1 MPRFATLLCSVV
13 LLFSHGIAAAQV
25 AWQPTKPIRLI
36 VPYTTGGAADVLVR
50 IIAEPLRQAL
60 GQPIVIDNKGGA
72 GGIIGTDAGAKALA
86 DGYTWTIG
94 ADPAFTINPHLGAV
108 PYAPLTSFVPVSL
121 VARQPL
127 VLVVN
132 NSLPFASIAELVK
145 LAKSNPGKYTIAS
158 SGSGSSG
165 HLAAELLKSA
175 ATIDLVHVPFK
186 GQAAALTDVVGGQV
200 DMTFSAIGSANAYIA
215 AGRLRAIATTGPHRF
230 EGLAEVP
237 TFAEAGH
244 PLVEM
249 RAWLGILVPAG
260 TPRQVVARVS
270 AAVTDVLARPEVRQ
284 RLVLLGYEPVGGE
297 PSLVTQTIEK
307 DSRVFGKLIRERNIR
322 SE

>member
-1 MPRFATLLCSVV
+1 MRQIAALLCSLV
-13 LLFSHGIAAAQV
+13 LLFGPSNAVAQ
-25 AWQPTKPIRLI
+25 APWEPTKPIRLI
-36 VPYTTGGAADVLVR
+36 VPYAAGGAADVLAR

-60 GQPIVIDNKGGA
+60 GQMIVIDNKGGA
-72 GGIIGTDAGAKALA
+72 GGIIGTEAGAKAPA
-86 DGYTWTIG
+86 DGYTWTLG

-108 PYAPLTSFVPVSL
+108 PYDPLKSFAAVSL

-127 VLVVN
+127 VLLVN
-132 NSLPFASIAELVK
+132 NSLPATSIRDLVT
-145 LAKSNPGKYTIAS
+145 LAKSTPGKYTIAS

-175 ATIDLVHVPFK
+175 AGIHLVHVPYK
-186 GQAAALTDVVGGQV
+186 GQAGALTDVIGGQV

-215 AGRLRAIATTGPHRF
+215 ARKLRAVGTTGPQRF
-230 EGLAEVP
+230 EGLGAVP

-249 RAWLGILVPAG
+249 RTWLGILVPAG
-260 TPRQVVARVS
+260 TPMHVVTRVS
-270 AAVTDVLARPEVRQ
+270 SEVTNVLARPDVRQ
-284 RLVLLGYEPVGGE
+284 RLVRLGYEPVGGD
-297 PSLVTQTIEK
+297 PSLLTQTIEK
-307 DSRVFGKLIRERNIR
+307 DYRDFGKLVREQNIR